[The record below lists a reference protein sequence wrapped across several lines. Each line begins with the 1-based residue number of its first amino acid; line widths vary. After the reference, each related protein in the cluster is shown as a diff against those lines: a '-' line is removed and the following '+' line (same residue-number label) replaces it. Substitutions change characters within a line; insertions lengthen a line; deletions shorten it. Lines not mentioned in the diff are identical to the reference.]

1 MSDFIDE
8 ELLKEWFEEA
18 YELIDKIEESLLV
31 LESNTSDSEAID
43 SLFRAAHTLKGGSA
57 TVQFLEISHFTHTME
72 DAMDEIRNGAV
83 KVSSGIVDVLLR
95 ALDIIKEMVA
105 ARAQSNVYSENFD
118 ETLNE
123 LKKIAEH
130 SVDETPQKKTSTQN
144 IVEKKEVVVEK
155 KEDPANDG
163 EIFEFGEYDLMEI
176 KQGNTENLPMWQ
188 ITVDFNEDN
197 PMNCRWD
204 SSIYFFT

>member
-18 YELIDKIEESLLV
+18 YDLIDGIEQSLLV
-31 LESNTSDSEAID
+31 LESNTSDTEAID
-43 SLFRAAHTLKGGSA
+43 ALFRAAHTLKGGSA
-57 TVQFLEISHFTHTME
+57 TVQFSEISHFTHTME

-83 KVSSGIVDVLLR
+83 KVSSGIVDVLLC

-105 ARAQSNVYSENFD
+105 SRARGDVYSDNID
-118 ETLNE
+118 DTLNE

-130 SVDETPQKKTSTQN
+130 AVVDSPAEKVTKKVEVTET
-144 IVEKKEVVVEK
+144 VAEK
-155 KEDPANDG
+155 KEDTVSDG

-176 KQGNTENLPMWQ
+176 KQSNTDHLPM
-188 ITVDFNEDN
+188 
-197 PMNCRWD
+197 
-204 SSIYFFT
+204 

>member
-18 YELIDKIEESLLV
+18 YDLIDKIEESLLV
-31 LESNTSDSEAID
+31 LESNTSDTEAID

-83 KVSSGIVDVLLR
+83 QVSSVIVDVLLR

-105 ARAQSNVYSENFD
+105 ARAQNNVYSEDFD
-118 ETLNE
+118 DTLNE
-123 LKKIAEH
+123 LKKIADEICL
-130 SVDETPQKKTSTQN
+130 SVDEDGVAYKLR
-144 IVEKKEVVVEK
+144 EMF
-155 KEDPANDG
+155 KED
-163 EIFEFGEYDLMEI
+163 E
-176 KQGNTENLPMWQ
+176 
-188 ITVDFNEDN
+188 
-197 PMNCRWD
+197 
-204 SSIYFFT
+204 